1 MNWLSAIL
9 RISFVMHLN
18 FFLSIFCLT
27 RSPCGRT
34 GNASSFISGKI
45 FKPDSRFSSL
55 VFNTPFLIICI
66 FLWCSWVSM
75 NMSKGNFLALHLYKK
90 IPSYLECFLIIWQTK
105 TTYQCGFFYVDEPK
119 PVVKFVCRTLEIISY
134 LFADMW
140 QSNAQWLF
148 ATRYQSYFG
157 FILF

>member
-66 FLWCSWVSM
+66 FFLWCSWVSM
-75 NMSKGNFLALHLYKK
+75 NLSKGNFLALHLYKK
-90 IPSYLECFLIIWQTK
+90 IPSYLECFLKI
-105 TTYQCGFFYVDEPK
+105 
-119 PVVKFVCRTLEIISY
+119 
-134 LFADMW
+134 
-140 QSNAQWLF
+140 
-148 ATRYQSYFG
+148 
-157 FILF
+157 

>member
-1 MNWLSAIL
+1 MNWLCAIL

-55 VFNTPFLIICI
+55 VFNTPILIICI
-66 FLWCSWVSM
+66 FFFVA
-75 NMSKGNFLALHLYKK
+75 FLGLY
-90 IPSYLECFLIIWQTK
+90 EH
-105 TTYQCGFFYVDEPK
+105 E
-119 PVVKFVCRTLEIISY
+119 
-134 LFADMW
+134 
-140 QSNAQWLF
+140 
-148 ATRYQSYFG
+148 
-157 FILF
+157 

>member
-1 MNWLSAIL
+1 MNWLCAIL

-66 FLWCSWVSM
+66 FFLWRSWVSM
-75 NMSKGNFLALHLYKK
+75 NMSKGNFWLCICIKK
-90 IPSYLECFLIIWQTK
+90 YL
-105 TTYQCGFFYVDEPK
+105 P
-119 PVVKFVCRTLEIISY
+119 
-134 LFADMW
+134 
-140 QSNAQWLF
+140 
-148 ATRYQSYFG
+148 
-157 FILF
+157 ILSVS

>member
-55 VFNTPFLIICI
+55 VFDTPFLIICFF
-66 FLWCSWVSM
+66 FLWRSWVSM
-75 NMSKGNFLALHLYKK
+75 NMSKGNFWLCICIKK
-90 IPSYLECFLIIWQTK
+90 YL
-105 TTYQCGFFYVDEPK
+105 P
-119 PVVKFVCRTLEIISY
+119 
-134 LFADMW
+134 
-140 QSNAQWLF
+140 
-148 ATRYQSYFG
+148 
-157 FILF
+157 ILSVS